1 VIVIQQTILAAIIA
15 AILGS
20 VGGWSLAIWLMRTQK
35 PQAQSEPQL
44 EPGDTVEVI
53 QSLEWLYGPSV
64 SVPVGAAI
72 VLHRRY
78 ETSSGPRWAA
88 SFGEVWLHSV
98 PEDSI
103 KVLERRAHATD
114 TTRLD

>member
-1 VIVIQQTILAAIIA
+1 MIQQTIFAAIIA

-20 VGGWSLAIWLMRTQK
+20 VCGWSLAIWLTRPRK
-35 PQAQSEPQL
+35 PETTPGPQL
-44 EPGDTVEVI
+44 ESGDIAEVI

-64 SVPVGAAI
+64 SVPVGSAI

-103 KVLERRAHATD
+103 KVPER
-114 TTRLD
+114 

>member
-1 VIVIQQTILAAIIA
+1 MIMIQQTILAAIIA

-20 VGGWSLAIWLMRTQK
+20 VCGWSLATWLIRPRK
-35 PQAQSEPQL
+35 AQPRPEPQL
-44 EPGDTVEVI
+44 EPGDMAEVI

-64 SVPVGAAI
+64 SVQVGSAI

-103 KVLERRAHATD
+103 KVLER
-114 TTRLD
+114 